1 MDTNFFDALE
11 ARSSDERE
19 NDNLIK
25 LKKLIDVAKKNEVHK
40 KRLMG
45 SIETLSDIKNIEIL
59 RKSELTQK
67 QINKP
72 PFGNL
77 NLEPFNNFY
86 SESKKI

>member
-1 MDTNFFDALE
+1 MNSNYFDTLE
-11 ARSSDERE
+11 TRSFDERE

-59 RKSELTQK
+59 RKSDLIQK
-67 QINKP
+67 HV
-72 PFGNL
+72 
-77 NLEPFNNFY
+77 FY
-86 SESKKI
+86 I